1 MLVVERVAQII
12 AMTIP
17 TQMKK
22 QPKNLVTL
30 LQLIA
35 VLAIAKKPS
44 LLVALVVLQKR
55 QVLALSKFWIRPQSP

>member
-1 MLVVERVAQII
+1 MLVVERVAPII
-12 AMTIP
+12 AMIIP

-22 QPKNLVTL
+22 QPRNLVTL

-44 LLVALVVLQKR
+44 LLVVLVVLQKR
-55 QVLALSKFWIRPQSP
+55 QVLALSEFWIRPQSP